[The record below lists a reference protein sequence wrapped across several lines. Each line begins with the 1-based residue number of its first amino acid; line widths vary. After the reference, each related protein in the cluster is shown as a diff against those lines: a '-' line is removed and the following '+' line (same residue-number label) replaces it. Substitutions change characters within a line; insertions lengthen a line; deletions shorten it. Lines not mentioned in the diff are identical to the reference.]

1 MNGEG
6 ETIERKIFIGAAP
19 ETVFKFLIDGELM
32 AHWLGT
38 NQRLDPRP
46 GGSFQVAVSP
56 GNVARGVYTEIVP
69 FHRVALTWGWDT
81 QEPTLA
87 MLRPGASL
95 VEFELEPKD
104 SGTLVRL
111 RHSRLPNRLR
121 WIHGERWTV
130 YLGQL
135 AAHLSAKAQM

>member
-1 MNGEG
+1 MKGES
-6 ETIERKIFIGAAP
+6 ETVEREIFIGAAP
-19 ETVFKFLIDGELM
+19 ETVFKFLIDGGLM

-38 NQRLDPRP
+38 HQRLDPRP
-46 GGSFQVAVSP
+46 GGSFHVEVSP

-95 VEFELEPKD
+95 VEFELKPRD
-104 SGTLVRL
+104 GGTLVRL
-111 RHSRLPNRLR
+111 RHSRLPNGLR

-135 AAHLSAKAQM
+135 AAHLTTKAQL

>member
-1 MNGEG
+1 MA
-6 ETIERKIFIGAAP
+6 RASAGAAP

-46 GGSFQVAVSP
+46 GGSFQVEVSP

-69 FHRVALTWGWDT
+69 FHRVAGWDT

-95 VEFELEPKD
+95 VEFELEPRD
-104 SGTLVRL
+104 GGTLVRL
-111 RHSRLPNRLR
+111 RHSRLPNGLR
-121 WIHGERWTV
+121 WIHVERWTV
-130 YLGQL
+130 YLRQL
-135 AAHLSAKAQM
+135 AAHLSTKAQL